1 MSTSSDIIAPAP
13 AGSGKTGRHPAER
26 VALVTGAARGLGQ
39 VFATR
44 LAQDG
49 CRLVLVDLLECT
61 ATQAAV
67 RAAGSTARATRCD
80 LASPEDIDR
89 LVREVLATEG
99 RVDILVN
106 NAAYQPMMPWN
117 ELSRAELRRMLAVNT
132 EASFFLAQG
141 FVPGMIQRGWGRII
155 NLASSS
161 AWSPPP
167 AFTGYIISKMANVGL
182 TRSLARELGGHGITV
197 NAIAPGLT
205 RTEAAK
211 TEVPQFIWDKVRE
224 QQLIPRSAEPADLAG
239 AVSFLASDDAA
250 FITGQTYHVDGGA
263 VL

>member
-1 MSTSSDIIAPAP
+1 MSAGTAATSR
-13 AGSGKTGRHPAER
+13 RHPSDR

-39 VFATR
+39 VFAER

-49 CRLVLVDLLECT
+49 CRLVLVDLLES
-61 ATQAAV
+61 TQTLALV
-67 RAAGSTARATRCD
+67 RSTGSSARSVGCD
-80 LASPEDIDR
+80 LAVPEQIDR
-89 LVREVLATEG
+89 LVKEVLEHEG

-106 NAAYQPMMPWN
+106 NAAWQPMIPWQD
-117 ELSRAELRRMLAVNT
+117 LTRAELRRMLAINT

-141 FVPGMIQRGWGRII
+141 FVPGMIQRRWGRVI

-167 AFTGYIISKMANVGL
+167 AFTGYITSKMANVGL

-211 TEVPQFIWDKVRE
+211 ADVPQFVWDRVRD
-224 QQLIPRSAEPADLAG
+224 QQLIPRSAEPGDLAG
-239 AVSFLASDDAA
+239 VLSFLASDDAA
-250 FITGQTYHVDGGA
+250 FITGQTCHVDGGA

>member
-1 MSTSSDIIAPAP
+1 MSAGTATTSR
-13 AGSGKTGRHPAER
+13 RHPSDR

-39 VFATR
+39 VFAQR

-49 CRLVLVDLLECT
+49 CRLVLVDLLESTQTLALVKCT
-61 ATQAAV
+61 
-67 RAAGSTARATRCD
+67 GSSARSVRCD
-80 LASPEDIDR
+80 LAIPEQIDR
-89 LVREVLATEG
+89 LVEEVLEHEG

-106 NAAYQPMMPWN
+106 NAAWQPMIPWQD
-117 ELSRAELRRMLAVNT
+117 LTRTELRRMLTVNT

-141 FVPGMIQRGWGRII
+141 FVPGMIQRRWGRVI

-167 AFTGYIISKMANVGL
+167 AFTGYITSKMANVGL

-211 TEVPQFIWDKVRE
+211 ADVPQFVWDRVRD
-224 QQLIPRSAEPADLAG
+224 QQLIPRSAEPGDLAG
-239 AVSFLASDDAA
+239 VLSFLASDDAA
-250 FITGQTYHVDGGA
+250 FITGQTCHVDGGA